1 MRRYFTSFL
10 LCSLLMV
17 SATAHAGEMDRVVHS
32 VEGQLGVHH
41 THIPMLGFAMFAG
54 KVATGFQMPG
64 VKLAIFEN
72 ESLADR
78 SPAEL
83 EQAVTTALG
92 PEWTAIVK
100 STSRHG
106 DEQNWI
112 YMKDEGKC
120 VQMFIATMEKGELSL
135 IQVKASE
142 QQLRKW
148 IEDKE

>member
-1 MRRYFTSFL
+1 MKRYFGSLL
-10 LCSLLMV
+10 LCSLLML
-17 SATAHAGEMDRVVHS
+17 AGFAHAGEMDRVVHS

-64 VKLAIFEN
+64 VKLAVFAN

-78 SPAEL
+78 SAAEL

-92 PEWTAIVK
+92 PEWTPIVK

-112 YMKDEGKC
+112 YLKDEGKQ

-142 QQLRKW
+142 RQLRRW

>member
-1 MRRYFTSFL
+1 MKRYFGSLL
-10 LCSLLMV
+10 LCSLLML
-17 SATAHAGEMDRVVHS
+17 SGFGHAGEMDRVVHS
-32 VEGQLGVHH
+32 VEGQLGVRH

-64 VKLAIFEN
+64 VKLAVFAN

-78 SPAEL
+78 SAAEL

-92 PEWTAIVK
+92 PEWTPIVK

-112 YMKDEGKC
+112 YLKDEGKQ

-142 QQLRKW
+142 RQLRRW

>member
-1 MRRYFTSFL
+1 MRRCFEGLL

-17 SATAHAGEMDRVVHS
+17 PAVAHAGEMDRVVHS

-41 THIPMLGFAMFAG
+41 THIPMFGFAMFVG

-64 VKLAIFEN
+64 VKLAVFEN
-72 ESLADR
+72 GSLADR
-78 SPAEL
+78 SPVEL

-92 PEWTAIVK
+92 SEWTPIVK

-112 YMKDEGKC
+112 YVKDEGKR
-120 VQMFIATMEKGELSL
+120 VQMFIASMEKGELSL

-142 QQLRKW
+142 RQLKRW
-148 IEDKE
+148 IADKE